1 MWCKLS
7 GLKYPIMQ
15 AVTIDVLAI
24 LVTFVAYESAFISG
38 GRMLDPHYSK
48 LHSATVEALM
58 CTRSWLKDEYERG
71 TILT

>member
-1 MWCKLS
+1 
-7 GLKYPIMQ
+7 
-15 AVTIDVLAI
+15 
-24 LVTFVAYESAFISG
+24 
-38 GRMLDPHYSK
+38 MLDPHYSK